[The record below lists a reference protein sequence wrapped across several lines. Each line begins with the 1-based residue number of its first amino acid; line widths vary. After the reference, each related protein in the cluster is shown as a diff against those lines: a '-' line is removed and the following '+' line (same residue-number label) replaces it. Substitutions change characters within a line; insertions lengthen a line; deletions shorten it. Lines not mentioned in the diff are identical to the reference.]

1 MNNSYKKVEEAIK
14 ENEQIIERIEKE
26 KLNKETKEEL
36 ENKIKDNNSKIAKN
50 SKKYGNSVSKL
61 RDLGRK
67 DIDNTISYGMKNDT
81 FVSNNDRYLHK
92 DNNEDYKNNK
102 KKYDPLRG
110 VSRDIVKVTRGILDI
125 LKNELKN
132 TEYENIEA
140 KVYDFVRKGKR

>member
-1 MNNSYKKVEEAIK
+1 
-14 ENEQIIERIEKE
+14 
-26 KLNKETKEEL
+26 
-36 ENKIKDNNSKIAKN
+36 
-50 SKKYGNSVSKL
+50 
-61 RDLGRK
+61 
-67 DIDNTISYGMKNDT
+67 MKNDT